1 MAIKF
6 YDIPDRGMTVGVL
19 SNTSM
24 DALNKIAKITGDTT
38 FCAYDLK
45 YMMPDNFRA
54 VAKVHG
60 DDVYNQDTGR
70 QIVKEKLM
78 KKYYK
83 SFDKKMDQFREDLL
97 VLNGKVFETPE
108 ELENTPLTN

>member
-1 MAIKF
+1 MAIKY
-6 YDIPDRGMTVGVL
+6 YDIPERGMTVGVL
-19 SNTSM
+19 CNTSE
-24 DALNKIAKITGDTT
+24 DALRKIAKITSDTT
-38 FCAYDLK
+38 LCAWNARYL
-45 YMMPDNFRA
+45 MPDNFRA

-60 DDVYNQDTGR
+60 DDVYDQAVGR

-83 SFDKKMDQFREDLL
+83 VFDAKIDRFRHDLL

-108 ELENTPLTN
+108 ALENNA